1 MADKNPCLMI
11 FLGGFNCEVRV
22 IFLDISKAFD
32 KVCHQLVKAFDNV
45 CHQGVL
51 KPKYNGISGNF
62 LKIV

>member
-51 KPKYNGISGNF
+51 KPK
-62 LKIV
+62 